1 MLLVLKIM
9 AVEVII
15 YMMSII
21 NNTTILRGNYMN
33 TTPSISEAEFQVMK
47 VIWEK
52 SPVST
57 TEVVTELEKTT
68 DWKPKTIQTL
78 LSRLV
83 KKDVLSFKREGRVF
97 VYTPL
102 VKESDYLSQE
112 SDSFLKRFY
121 NGTLNAMVVNFLDQD
136 RLSDDEIERL
146 REILE
151 KRASK

>member
-47 VIWEK
+47 VIWGK

-121 NGTLNAMVVNFLDQD
+121 NGTLNAMVVNFLDQY

>member
-1 MLLVLKIM
+1 M

-47 VIWEK
+47 VIWGK

-83 KKDVLSFKREGRVF
+83 KKDMLSFKREGRVF

-121 NGTLNAMVVNFLDQD
+121 NGTLNAMFVNFLDQD

>member
-1 MLLVLKIM
+1 M

-15 YMMSII
+15 YMLSII

-47 VIWEK
+47 VIWGK

>member
-1 MLLVLKIM
+1 
-9 AVEVII
+9 
-15 YMMSII
+15 MSII

-47 VIWEK
+47 VIWGK

>member
-1 MLLVLKIM
+1 M

-47 VIWEK
+47 VIWGK

-83 KKDVLSFKREGRVF
+83 KKDMLSFKREGRVF

>member
-1 MLLVLKIM
+1 
-9 AVEVII
+9 
-15 YMMSII
+15 
-21 NNTTILRGNYMN
+21 MN

-68 DWKPKTIQTL
+68 NWKPKTIQTL

>member
-1 MLLVLKIM
+1 M

-47 VIWEK
+47 VIWGK

-83 KKDVLSFKREGRVF
+83 KKDMLSFKREGRVF

-121 NGTLNAMVVNFLDQD
+121 NSTLNAMVVNFLDQD

>member
-1 MLLVLKIM
+1 M

-47 VIWEK
+47 VIWGK

-136 RLSDDEIERL
+136 GLSDDEIERL

>member
-1 MLLVLKIM
+1 M

-47 VIWEK
+47 VIWGK

-68 DWKPKTIQTL
+68 DRKPKTIQTL

>member
-1 MLLVLKIM
+1 
-9 AVEVII
+9 
-15 YMMSII
+15 
-21 NNTTILRGNYMN
+21 MN

-102 VKESDYLSQE
+102 VKESDCLSQE

>member
-1 MLLVLKIM
+1 
-9 AVEVII
+9 
-15 YMMSII
+15 
-21 NNTTILRGNYMN
+21 MN

-47 VIWEK
+47 VIWGK

>member
-1 MLLVLKIM
+1 M

-47 VIWEK
+47 VIWGK

-68 DWKPKTIQTL
+68 DWKPKTIQAL

>member
-1 MLLVLKIM
+1 M

-47 VIWEK
+47 VIWGK

>member
-1 MLLVLKIM
+1 M

-52 SPVST
+52 SPVGT

>member
-1 MLLVLKIM
+1 
-9 AVEVII
+9 
-15 YMMSII
+15 
-21 NNTTILRGNYMN
+21 MN
-33 TTPSISEAEFQVMK
+33 ITPSISEAEFQVMK

>member
-1 MLLVLKIM
+1 M

-47 VIWEK
+47 VIWGK

-83 KKDVLSFKREGRVF
+83 KKDVLSFKREDRVF

>member
-1 MLLVLKIM
+1 M

-47 VIWEK
+47 VIWGK
-52 SPVST
+52 SPDST

>member
-1 MLLVLKIM
+1 M

-47 VIWEK
+47 VICGK

>member
-1 MLLVLKIM
+1 
-9 AVEVII
+9 
-15 YMMSII
+15 
-21 NNTTILRGNYMN
+21 MN

>member
-47 VIWEK
+47 VIWGK

-83 KKDVLSFKREGRVF
+83 KKDMLSFKREGRVF

-136 RLSDDEIERL
+136 
-146 REILE
+146 
-151 KRASK
+151 

>member
-1 MLLVLKIM
+1 M

-47 VIWEK
+47 VIWGK

-83 KKDVLSFKREGRVF
+83 KKDVLSFKSEGRVF

>member
-1 MLLVLKIM
+1 M

-47 VIWEK
+47 VIWGK

-121 NGTLNAMVVNFLDQD
+121 NDTLNAMVVNFLDQD

>member
-1 MLLVLKIM
+1 M

>member
-47 VIWEK
+47 VIWGK

-83 KKDVLSFKREGRVF
+83 KKDMLSFKREGRVF

>member
-1 MLLVLKIM
+1 M

-47 VIWEK
+47 VIWGK

-83 KKDVLSFKREGRVF
+83 KKDVLSLKREDRVF

>member
-1 MLLVLKIM
+1 
-9 AVEVII
+9 
-15 YMMSII
+15 MSII

-47 VIWEK
+47 VIWGK

-83 KKDVLSFKREGRVF
+83 KKDMLSFKREGRVF

>member
-47 VIWEK
+47 VIWGK

>member
-47 VIWEK
+47 VIWGK

-83 KKDVLSFKREGRVF
+83 KKDMLSFKREGRVF

-121 NGTLNAMVVNFLDQD
+121 NSTLNAMVVNFLDQD

>member
-1 MLLVLKIM
+1 
-9 AVEVII
+9 
-15 YMMSII
+15 
-21 NNTTILRGNYMN
+21 MN

-47 VIWEK
+47 VIWGK

-83 KKDVLSFKREGRVF
+83 KKDMLSFKREGRVF

>member
-1 MLLVLKIM
+1 M

-47 VIWEK
+47 VIWGK

-68 DWKPKTIQTL
+68 DWKPNTIQTL